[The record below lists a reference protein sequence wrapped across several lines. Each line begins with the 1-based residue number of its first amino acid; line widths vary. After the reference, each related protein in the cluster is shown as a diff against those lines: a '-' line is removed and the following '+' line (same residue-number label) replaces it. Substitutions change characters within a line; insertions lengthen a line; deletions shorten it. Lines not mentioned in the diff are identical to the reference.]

1 MRTTNRRSMLARLLG
16 RAALVLACAVPLA
29 PVDVRLGAGPNA
41 VHCSAL
47 RAAEAQQGREMIAA
61 PITTRRF
68 DRLARVYL
76 APTDDEMDALDRV
89 HTAYLERYRAEI
101 VPEVESLMRSMQGGM
116 PSKSEFEKFLRDL
129 ERLDARVADADRG
142 FLDAAASL
150 VAEER
155 RDGFTRLRDARE
167 RQRLRSG
174 LAALAP
180 MIAGGGAAFVDLA
193 DLLAREEYA
202 LAVDE
207 SQREAFDAIL
217 RSLESRALI
226 QVRAYHSA
234 AGDVFTAYFDAMAE
248 MQAEQERAMA
258 AAAAAAAEGGELDMA
273 DQMQAIFER
282 MQAIGA
288 PVQKAVRANHAA
300 NRAGVQQ
307 LRGVLPDEVLL
318 AVREAVAT
326 RTIGMLRFMM
336 SGLGSGDG
344 IGPLLRRIDRDRA
357 LPAETRESAHT
368 IGLAWREEHLDL
380 LETLATA
387 VVEEGGSMQAMMGA
401 RSEDDSAFARTGER
415 IEALEQRTLRRLQ
428 ELLGEQARLYIT
440 RYRIGG
446 EDGEEAERLAVNE
459 TPSREEGEGG
469 LEDASVLSGGRGGFA
484 WSIPMPIPEV
494 DVVRLARLAGVAD
507 DRLPIVESI
516 ARDAARAARE
526 RTEPLRTRHAE
537 AQQAIYAPAAEGEMR
552 FDAAAHAE
560 SVAVM
565 REAIGVVFEC
575 DRALRE
581 GLAAGLGLDASHPFL
596 MLVELEQLPIV
607 ASPNQM
613 GAEGGR
619 VVSPAGALVAA
630 RATPAEVAAFFA
642 AAGDAWRAILDR
654 MPALGL
660 ATIEAN
666 AEVFAAQSQFGRDS
680 GDQRKAMEEMS
691 RAQRRLEDAD
701 RALAKEVRD
710 AFERSVAGGDS
721 DEEATARLRRAFRE
735 RAYPA
740 IFTRAEDLSRPLA
753 DACALRDLSDRQIA
767 RLEVL
772 RSQYADR
779 FDALSA
785 EMVAIADAPAAG
797 AADEESW
804 RAFAER
810 QAKLEDLRFRRREAT
825 EKARASAVRIL
836 GAARAEDVRGLVLDE
851 AARRDSAASRGFDP
865 FAGLDDD

>member
-16 RAALVLACAVPLA
+16 RAALVLACAA
-29 PVDVRLGAGPNA
+29 PVAPVEVRLGAGPNA
-41 VHCSAL
+41 VHWSAL

-68 DRLARVYL
+68 DRLARVHL

-129 ERLDARVADADRG
+129 ERLDARVADADRA

-174 LAALAP
+174 LAAFAP

-207 SQREAFDAIL
+207 ARRDAFDAIL
-217 RSLESRALI
+217 RGLESRALI

-234 AGDVFTAYFDAMAE
+234 AGDVFTAYFDVMAE
-248 MQAEQERAMA
+248 MQAEQERAIA

-273 DQMQAIFER
+273 DQMQASFER
-282 MQAIGA
+282 MRAIGA
-288 PVQKAVRANHAA
+288 PIQKAVRANHAA

-307 LRGVLPDEVLL
+307 LRGILPDEVLL
-318 AVREAVAT
+318 AVREAVVL
-326 RTIGMLRFMM
+326 RTFGMMRFA
-336 SGLGSGDG
+336 LGEFRDG
-344 IGPLLRRIDRDRA
+344 GAIDRLLRRIGRDRE
-357 LPAETRESAHT
+357 LPEEIRESARA
-368 IGLAWREEHLDL
+368 IGIACREETLDL
-380 LETLATA
+380 LEQLADA
-387 VVEEGGSMQAMMGA
+387 VVEEGGSMSAMMGA
-401 RSEDDSAFARTGER
+401 RPDGDSAFER
-415 IEALEQRTLRRLQ
+415 IPGRIAALQERTLRRLQ
-428 ELLGEQARLYIT
+428 ELLGERAGLYIT
-440 RYRIGG
+440 RYRIG
-446 EDGEEAERLAVNE
+446 EEEGEEAERLAVNE
-459 TPSREEGEGG
+459 APSQEEGGEGS
-469 LEDASVLSGGRGGFA
+469 EDASVLSGGRGEFA
-484 WSIPMPIPEV
+484 WTVPMPIAAV
-494 DVVRLARLAGVAD
+494 DVVRLARLAGIAD
-507 DRLPIVESI
+507 DRMAIVESI
-516 ARDAARAARE
+516 ARDAERSARE
-526 RTEPLRTRHAE
+526 RTSPLRARHADS
-537 AQQAIYAPAAEGEMR
+537 QQRLYARAADGEMR
-552 FDAAAHAE
+552 FDAAAQSDAL
-560 SVAVM
+560 A
-565 REAIGVVFEC
+565 
-575 DRALRE
+575 ALRE
-581 GLAAGLGLDASHPFL
+581 AVGVVLEGDRELRDGLAAGLGLEVSHPFL
-596 MLVELEQLPIV
+596 RLLELEQLPMA
-607 ASPNQM
+607 ASQSV
-613 GAEGGR
+613 GVDGGR

-630 RATPAEVAAFFA
+630 RATPAEVAAFL
-642 AAGDAWRAILDR
+642 AAGGEAWRAILDR
-654 MPALGL
+654 VPALAL
-660 ATIEAN
+660 ARIEAN
-666 AEVFAAQSQFGRDS
+666 AESFAAQSQFSRDS

-710 AFERSVAGGDS
+710 AFERSVAGGVS

-735 RAYPA
+735 RAHPA
-740 IFTRAEDLSRPLA
+740 IFTRAEDLSRQLA
-753 DACALRDLSDRQIA
+753 DACALRELSDQQIA

-785 EMVAIADAPAAG
+785 EMVAIADAPATG
-797 AADEESW
+797 AADEKSW
-804 RAFAER
+804 RTFAER
-810 QAKLEDLRFRRREAT
+810 QAKLEDLRFRRREVT

-836 GAARAEDVRGLVLDE
+836 GAARAEDVHGLVLDE